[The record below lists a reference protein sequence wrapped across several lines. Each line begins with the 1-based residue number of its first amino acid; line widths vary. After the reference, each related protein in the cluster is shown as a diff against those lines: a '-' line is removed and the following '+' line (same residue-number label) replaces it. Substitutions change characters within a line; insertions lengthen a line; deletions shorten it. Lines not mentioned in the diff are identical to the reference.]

1 MATHGKRYTE
11 QAAKVDETKSYA
23 VVEAF
28 ELLIELSKAGF
39 DQTVDL
45 AVNLGVDPRHGE
57 QMVRGTTNLPNG
69 TGKTV
74 KVAVFAR
81 GDNAVAAEEAG
92 ADTVGAEDLIA
103 KIQEGWRDFDT
114 LVATPDLIPQV
125 AKLGRLLGPKM
136 PNAKSGT
143 VTTKVGE
150 VVADLK
156 KSRRVGFRVEKA
168 GIVHMP
174 IGKVSFGSVQLIANF
189 RAAINALLKAKPAT
203 AKGRYV
209 KHITIS
215 ASMGPGINIDA
226 LEAAKVVDVTA

>member
-1 MATHGKRYTE
+1 MKTHGKRYLE
-11 QAAKVDETKSYA
+11 QAAKVEDLKTYNA
-23 VVEAF
+23 VEAF
-28 ELLIELSKAGF
+28 QLLVEVGGAGF

-45 AVNLGVDPRHGE
+45 AVNLGVDPRHGD

-81 GDNAVAAEEAG
+81 GENAVAAEEAG

-103 KIQEGWRDFDT
+103 KIQEGWRDFDI

-174 IGKVSFGSVQLIANF
+174 IGKISFGADQLLQNF
-189 RAAINALLKAKPAT
+189 RAAINALLKAKPTT

-209 KHITIS
+209 KRITIS
-215 ASMGPGINIDA
+215 ATMGPGIGIDA
-226 LEAAKVVDVTA
+226 IEAAKVVDVTA

>member
-1 MATHGKRYTE
+1 MKTHGKRYLE
-11 QAAKVDETKSYA
+11 QAGKVDETKTYS

-28 ELLIELSKAGF
+28 ELLIELSKAKF

-45 AVNLGVDPRHGE
+45 AVNLGVDPRHGD

-143 VTTKVGE
+143 VTTKVSE
-150 VVADLK
+150 VVTDLK

-174 IGKVSFGSVQLIANF
+174 IGKVSFGSEQLVANF
-189 RAAINALLKAKPAT
+189 RSAMNALLKAKPST

-209 KHITIS
+209 KRITIS
-215 ASMGPGINIDA
+215 ATMGPGIGIDA

>member
-1 MATHGKRYTE
+1 MANHGKRYLA
-11 QAAKVDETKSYA
+11 QSAKIEHLKPYSVA
-23 VVEAF
+23 EAF
-28 ELLIELSKAGF
+28 ALLVENGSAKF

-45 AVNLGVDPRHGE
+45 AVNLGVDPRHGD

-74 KVAVFAR
+74 RVAVFAR
-81 GDNAVAAEEAG
+81 GDNAAAAEEAG

-103 KIQEGWRDFDT
+103 KIQEGWREFDV

-156 KSRRVGFRVEKA
+156 KSRRVGYRVEKA

-174 IGKVSFGSVQLIANF
+174 IGKISFGAEQLVQNF
-189 RAAINALLKAKPAT
+189 RSAMNALVKAKPT
-203 AKGRYV
+203 SAKGRYI
-209 KHITIS
+209 KRITIS
-215 ASMGPGINIDA
+215 ATMGPGINIDV
-226 LEAAKVVDVTA
+226 LEGGKVVDATA